1 MNRKLIAVGV
11 AAALTLPLAA
21 NAAPKVYGK
30 LNLSVE
36 QYEKDNQN
44 PATADADY
52 TRLQS
57 NASRFGV
64 KGEDELTATLSA
76 VYGMEWEVS
85 GDGSDM
91 LHDGN
96 KKDISGSDFKQRNR
110 FVGIKS
116 QDFGTIKL
124 GKYDSYFKLAQG
136 EVDLFNDYFT
146 LGDMAYTVAGEN
158 RLNNVVGYES
168 PKLLDVVQV
177 NVMAQTQDAADDR
190 TKNNVQKNGVSAS
203 VVFNNE
209 ELGVYAA
216 LAMDN
221 NVEGKAA
228 LYTDVTGKAASRE
241 HDAWRAVVVYK
252 IAALTLNGLYN
263 VSESSASVLNGGIVD
278 DKGYEESA
286 WLLGAA
292 YKIGDE
298 TLKVQYSVAEADDNT
313 QAVQER
319 TMWSV
324 GVDHNF
330 TSKTKAFAW
339 YTVAEEDRLAANAD
353 TEETAM
359 AIGLEHKF

>member
-1 MNRKLIAVGV
+1 MMNRKLIAVGV
-11 AAALTLPLAA
+11 AAALALPLAA

-57 NASRFGV
+57 NASRLGV

-76 VYGMEWEVS
+76 VYMAEWEIS
-85 GDGSDM
+85 GDGGDM
-91 LHDGN
+91 LHYKDKDG
-96 KKDISGSDFKQRNR
+96 KSQDISGSDFKQRNR

-168 PKLLDVVQV
+168 PKLLGVVQV
-177 NVMAQTQDAADDR
+177 NVMAQTQDAADDK
-190 TKNNVQKNGVSAS
+190 TKQNVQKNGVSAS

-221 NVEGKAA
+221 NVEGKSA
-228 LYTDVTGKAASRE
+228 LNGTRE

-252 IAALTLNGLYN
+252 IDALTLNALYN
-263 VSESSASVLNGGIVD
+263 MSEKYDGKA
-278 DKGYEESA
+278 EETA

-298 TLKVQYSVAEADDNT
+298 TLKVQYSVGEADDNT
-313 QAVQER
+313 QAIQER

-339 YTVAEEDRLAANAD
+339 YTVAEEDQLAANAD